1 MERFVAISGCSG
13 GGKSTLLGEL
23 GRRGFSTVEEPG
35 RRIVAEELA
44 GDGAA
49 LPWRDAKAFVE
60 RAMAMAHEDLERAEG
75 MPGFVFFDRG
85 LLDAASAFCA
95 MTGESWPGKHA
106 DEWRFNRLVFLA
118 PPWPEIYRQDEER
131 RHGFDAAIAEY
142 ERLLRD
148 YPLAGYEVVE
158 LSRMPVGERADFVL
172 DRLG

>member
-1 MERFVAISGCSG
+1 MPLERLVVISGCSG

-35 RRIVAEELA
+35 RRIVAKELA

-95 MTGESWPGKHA
+95 MTGE
-106 DEWRFNRLVFLA
+106 L
-118 PPWPEIYRQDEER
+118 
-131 RHGFDAAIAEY
+131 
-142 ERLLRD
+142 
-148 YPLAGYEVVE
+148 
-158 LSRMPVGERADFVL
+158 
-172 DRLG
+172 